1 MFTALTSIALL
12 VIVAGNAVI
21 YSQEMDAMLQRR

>member
-12 VIVAGNAVI
+12 VIVAGNALI
-21 YSQEMDAMLQRR
+21 YSQEMEAKLHRR